1 MDEIILSLLK
11 KIYDKQNELS
21 LLHEDVLY
29 KENSISEIHTI
40 AIIGKIEKI
49 NGVKIS
55 KELDM
60 TRSSISKIILK
71 LKKKKLVDSYQSET
85 NKKEI
90 YYKLTEKGNEIFL
103 EHEKLHIKWEEREL
117 EFISSL
123 DLDKKLIVEE
133 FLTKYNEYLSKF
145 I

>member
-1 MDEIILSLLK
+1 MDKIILNLLE
-11 KIYDKQNELS
+11 KIYEKQNELS
-21 LLHEDVLY
+21 LLYDAVLY
-29 KENSISEIHTI
+29 KENSMSEIHTI
-40 AIIGKIEKI
+40 DIIGKREKV

-71 LKKKKLVDSYQSET
+71 LKKRKLVDSYQSET

-103 EHEKLHIKWEEREL
+103 EHKKLHIKWEEREL

-123 DLDKKLIVEE
+123 DMDKKLIAEE

>member
-1 MDEIILSLLK
+1 MDKIILNLLE
-11 KIYDKQNELS
+11 KIYEKQNELS
-21 LLHEDVLY
+21 MFDDAILY

-40 AIIGKIEKI
+40 AIIGKKEKV

-71 LKKKKLVDSYQSET
+71 LKKRKLVDSYQSET

-123 DLDKKLIVEE
+123 DMDKKLIAEE